1 MSENINTPTIF
12 KKSGGFR
19 RLHSLNFATIV
30 HLGAMRFCK
39 RFITWKDDPLGKTV
53 GQMVGASRSCKQNII
68 EGSVSAQTSSETEI
82 KLTNVAKAS
91 MAELAG
97 DLEDYIGCRDGVP
110 WSVHSQEYQDIIAL
124 QLDLFTHTDDEIHD
138 HWVYLHQQR
147 RKFAPWLESEDELV
161 CANALLILANRTIG
175 LLGKQLK
182 SQEGVFVEEGG
193 IRERM
198 SAARKE
204 VIAQREDAPACP
216 SCGKPMR
223 QRKSQKGDFWG
234 CSEYPSCHGIRQ
246 MEKH

>member
-1 MSENINTPTIF
+1 MSEKITTPSIF

-97 DLEDYIGCRDGVP
+97 DLEDYIGSRDAVP
-110 WSVHSQEYQDIIAL
+110 WSIHSQEHQAIAAI
-124 QLDLFTHTDDEIHD
+124 QLDAFMHSEDEIHD

-147 RKFAPWLESEDELV
+147 RNFAAWLESDDELV
-161 CANALLILANRTIG
+161 CANALLILANKTIG
-175 LLGKQLK
+175 LLGRQLR

-204 VIAQREDAPACP
+204 AVAQREDGPACP

-234 CSEYPSCHGIRQ
+234 CSDYPACRGIRQ
-246 MEKH
+246 MGKG